1 MFRSLAALCWTLAS
15 LLYAPAHAADA
26 WWGVVS
32 YVSDGDTLWV
42 RPADGGAPRKVRV
55 HGIDAPEL
63 CQAHGA
69 EARSALQRELLGLAV
84 RVQPLRHD
92 DYGRLLARLWHAD
105 EDVAARMVRTGHAW
119 SYRYRNSPGPYAA
132 EEREAR
138 AARRGLFAD
147 AGAQRPYAFRRA
159 HGPCG

>member
-1 MFRSLAALCWTLAS
+1 MFRSLAAVCWTLAS
-15 LLYAPAHAADA
+15 LSCAPAHAADA
-26 WWGVVS
+26 WWGVVG

-42 RPADGGAPRKVRV
+42 RPADGGAPRKIRV

-119 SYRYRNSPGPYAA
+119 
-132 EEREAR
+132 
-138 AARRGLFAD
+138 
-147 AGAQRPYAFRRA
+147 
-159 HGPCG
+159 